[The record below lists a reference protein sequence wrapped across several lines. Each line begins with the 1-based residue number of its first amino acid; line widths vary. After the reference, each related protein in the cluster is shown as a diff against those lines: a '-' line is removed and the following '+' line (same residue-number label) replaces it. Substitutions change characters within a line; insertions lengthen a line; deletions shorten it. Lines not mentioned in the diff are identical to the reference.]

1 MKNIPITPDLQ
12 QSFNYIKANSL
23 IKERQKSS
31 SHIGGVMYDRKKGK
45 VADEKENDVWNQMS
59 SLSECTSDAVASLA
73 VAVDQ
78 AQ

>member
-31 SHIGGVMYDRKKGK
+31 SHIEGGECMIEKKSKWLMKKRMTCGIRCL
-45 VADEKENDVWNQMS
+45 V
-59 SLSECTSDAVASLA
+59 
-73 VAVDQ
+73 
-78 AQ
+78 